1 MKIKRVL
8 FAEAQDKRV
17 LMAARYL
24 KDNELAEPLLCAKP
38 FKLRERA
45 EKYNISTRGFTVNPP
60 LHDPDFRIMVKRLQ
74 MLYKKRNLNID
85 EAEKYLQN
93 PIWYSTLALKMG
105 KADMVL
111 AGNRSPANDI
121 LKAVINILDRAED
134 TNTISGY
141 VLINLPQSDNALL
154 FSDCT
159 VIPQPNAEQLAQTA
173 ILSAKSFEQITH
185 NEAKIA
191 LLSFSTMGSAQ
202 HEKTE
207 IVRNALD
214 IIKSKAPHLKVEG
227 EIQFDAAFVPQ
238 VAEKKVKNSVLQGRA
253 NVFIFPNL
261 NAANI
266 GCKIAEHLAGC
277 EVTGQFLQGLEKPFH
292 ILSPGQ
298 SSEDII
304 KLVRLALNLES

>member
-8 FAEAQDKRV
+8 FAEAEDTRILK
-17 LMAARYL
+17 AARYL
-24 KDNELAEPLLCAKP
+24 KDKGLAEPVLCAKP
-38 FKLRERA
+38 FKLREQA
-45 EKYNISTRGFTVNPP
+45 EKHNISTRGLTIYPP
-60 LHDPDFRIMVKRLQ
+60 LHDPDFRGMVKRLQ
-74 MLYKKRNLNID
+74 ALYKKRNLNID

-93 PIWYSTLALKMG
+93 SLWYSALALKMG

-111 AGNRSPANDI
+111 AGNRSSVNDI
-121 LKAVINILDRAED
+121 LKALINILDRAAGTD
-134 TNTISGY
+134 TISGY
-141 VLINLPQSDNALL
+141 MLINLPESDNTLL

-159 VIPQPNAEQLAQTA
+159 VIPQPNAEQLAQIA
-173 ILSAKSFEQITH
+173 ISSAKSFEQIIH
-185 NEAKIA
+185 KEVKVA

-207 IVRNALD
+207 IVRSALQ
-214 IIKSKAPHLKVEG
+214 IVKSKAPHLKVEG

-238 VAEKKVKNSVLQGRA
+238 VAEKKIKNSILQGKA

-277 EVTGQFLQGLEKPFH
+277 EVSGQFLQGLEKPFH
-292 ILSPGQ
+292 ILSPGH

-304 KLVRLALNLES
+304 KLVQVAMRQIE